1 MVATG
6 SQWGDSPVRSNHMS
20 KEEGRNIISI
30 MYTNVDGIISSI
42 LELRDYI
49 RKSKPDVV
57 CLTET
62 KLKEE
67 IQLHFQKEG
76 YNMWRRDRKE
86 KTGGGVL
93 ILAKDSINVEEVDY
107 GEGAVELVSIV
118 IRNNDNERRRIIVAY
133 VPPKTNA

>member
-6 SQWGDSPVRSNHMS
+6 NQWGDSPVRSNHMS

-49 RKSKPDVV
+49 RKSKPDVE

-93 ILAKDSINVEEVDY
+93 ILAKKSINVEEVDY
-107 GEGAVELVSIV
+107 VKVQ
-118 IRNNDNERRRIIVAY
+118 
-133 VPPKTNA
+133 